1 MKELKIILEL
11 IYYIFYFMIISYTLY
26 YVFTGLCVVFNKK
39 NKIKRYKEKTR
50 FAILI
55 PARNEEVVIK
65 QLISSLKKQN
75 YSKELYDIFVIPN
88 NCTDNTKQIAK
99 DEGANIIECDVEVTK
114 KGDALKYSF
123 NYLMNEFP
131 EYDAY
136 CIFDADNIV
145 HPDFLKRMND
155 AYISGY
161 NVAQGFRD
169 CKNPKDS
176 WISSCYSLFYFIQNF
191 FFSQARTNIGLSAS
205 INGTGFMVAKSVI
218 KKYGFD
224 TITLTED
231 VEFSAQ
237 CALNGVKIGFVKD
250 AITYDEQPAK
260 FAQSWKQRKRWSVGT
275 MQCLKI
281 YSGKL
286 FKESIKKKKFVC
298 FDMSIYY
305 MAPIMQ
311 ILSFGLIL
319 AVLLYGVCGIQI
331 LGGATNIANI
341 LASVIF
347 GYLASIFVAV
357 FALLA
362 QGKSVRQS
370 IVGIITF
377 PIFFF
382 TWVPINLI
390 CLVKKQYVWEPIEH
404 KRTIAIENVIN
415 TK

>member
-1 MKELKIILEL
+1 MKVLKIILEL
-11 IYYIFYFMIISYTLY
+11 IYYIFYFMVISYTLY

-39 NKIKRYKEKTR
+39 NKIKRYKEKTK
-50 FAILI
+50 FARLI

-114 KGDALKYSF
+114 KGDALKYAF

-260 FAQSWKQRKRWSVGT
+260 FTQSWKQRKRWSVGT

-286 FKESIKKKKFVC
+286 FKESIKKKKLVC

-319 AVLLYGVCGIQI
+319 AVLFIRSVWYSNIRRCNRYSKYISISYIWIFSKYFCSSFCFISTRKECKTVNCWNNYVSNIFLY
-331 LGGATNIANI
+331 LGTNKFNMLSEKTIC
-341 LASVIF
+341 
-347 GYLASIFVAV
+347 
-357 FALLA
+357 
-362 QGKSVRQS
+362 
-370 IVGIITF
+370 VGT
-377 PIFFF
+377 
-382 TWVPINLI
+382 N
-390 CLVKKQYVWEPIEH
+390 
-404 KRTIAIENVIN
+404 RT
-415 TK
+415 